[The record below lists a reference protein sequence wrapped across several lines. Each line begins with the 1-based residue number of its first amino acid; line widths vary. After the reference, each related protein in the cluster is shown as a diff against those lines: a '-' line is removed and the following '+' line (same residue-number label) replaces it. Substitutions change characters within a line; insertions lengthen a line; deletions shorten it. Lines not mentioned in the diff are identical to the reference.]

1 MNGVDVSSLR
11 SKLVKLE
18 LTSQLSAEQVGFLFQ
33 AFDAKSDI
41 VELESFHAIATAIV
55 TLLGAVMND
64 TTTALVEKNR
74 AAIIAAERE
83 KVGQALLDGGSK
95 PAGGSGAKAAQALS
109 AQALSAPVAAAGPV
123 GCDDRSGKA
132 SAKAPPPSFAALIA
146 AGTVVPD
153 EHDGPYAL
161 RSYHA
166 NVTGANRG
174 YKSRAGRLEW
184 EATNKAIMARQTSW
198 ATIDFEAEDAVDPE
212 YMFSYG
218 DIDGEGVAMSEL
230 RPVVIEAQ
238 EKMKEGYGKAFELA
252 RSKQGAAEAFDRIA
266 AVPEISGKV
275 QQPGGDQLDL
285 VGLYKG
291 ALGAVG
297 ELWAYGQRAIAASGE
312 AGVAASWGIKKVC
325 APSPALLCP

>member
-1 MNGVDVSSLR
+1 M
-11 SKLVKLE
+11 E
-18 LTSQLSAEQVGFLFQ
+18 MF
-33 AFDAKSDI
+33 
-41 VELESFHAIATAIV
+41 
-55 TLLGAVMND
+55 
-64 TTTALVEKNR
+64 
-74 AAIIAAERE
+74 
-83 KVGQALLDGGSK
+83 ALLDADNDGLISREEFVNGFQKYQEFCKLSTK
-95 PAGGSGAKAAQALS
+95 RMAQGL
-109 AQALSAPVAAAGPV
+109 APAAGTDNRP
-123 GCDDRSGKA
+123 GKA

-161 RSYHA
+161 GSYHR
-166 NVTGANRG
+166 NVTGAHRG
-174 YKSRAGRLEW
+174 YKGREGRLEW

-218 DIDGEGVAMSEL
+218 NSNGNMGEGVNMRQL

-238 EKMKEGYGKAFELA
+238 EKMKEGYGAAFESA
-252 RSKQGAAEAFDRIA
+252 RSKQGAAPAFDRIIA
-266 AVPEISGKV
+266 LLEKSGKV
-275 QQPGGDQLDL
+275 QQPGGKQLDL

-297 ELWAYGQRAIAASGE
+297 ELWEYGQRAIAASRE

-325 APSPALLCP
+325 APSPAVRCPRPQPEAPWLWSRLSRGEHPPSCPIPAPLAPTQTRRGGSGSSWRPSTAATSPR